1 MKSERKPNI
10 MRKKKAKSTNAAS
23 LVPVTMAYQP
33 RRLSNSPLEVWEH
46 ITDYG

>member
-1 MKSERKPNI
+1 
-10 MRKKKAKSTNAAS
+10 MRKRKAKSTNAAH
-23 LVPVTMAYQP
+23 LVTMTRVHQP